1 MSPVFHDFLIL
12 PGIASSSIDRIGL
25 QPLVEDNILVGTD
38 ESAEGRHAVWAAQSV
53 APAAANL
60 TILRVVPLVAK
71 GEIPSGRLVSSDV
84 LGLAGPGHPEL
95 DRLMEWVGPDLR
107 RTPAKR
113 AELAV
118 AFGVPGIEIGRLAV
132 DRNASLIVLG
142 RQARGPERRLLLGET
157 ADAVVRR
164 SDRPVLFV
172 PTTVTRFQRI
182 AVAIDATERAASVL
196 EAGLGFGRRHG
207 MAVTVVTVEPEL
219 DDDQSAARATMPRA
233 RAVRIAETIRRV
245 PGAASLPVVVRHG
258 NAIEEVLAYVEETAA
273 DILVVGY
280 RRGGPP
286 KIVGPTEIARN
297 LLYATSRAVLTIPL

>member
-1 MSPVFHDFLIL
+1 MI
-12 PGIASSSIDRIGL
+12 
-25 QPLVEDNILVGTD
+25 EDHILVGTD

-53 APAAANL
+53 APVDTNL
-60 TILRVVPLVAK
+60 TILRVMPLVAR

-84 LGLAGPGHPEL
+84 PGLPVPGHPEL
-95 DRLMEWVGPDLR
+95 ARLMEWVGPDLR
-107 RTPAKR
+107 PAPGR
-113 AELAV
+113 EFAV

-132 DRNASLIVLG
+132 DRQASLIVLG
-142 RQARGPERRLLLGET
+142 RRARGPERRLLLGET

-172 PTTVTRFQRI
+172 PTTVTRFHRI

-207 MAVTVVTVEPEL
+207 MAVTVVTVEPEP

-233 RAVRIAETIRRV
+233 RAVRMAETIRRV
-245 PGAASLPVVVRHG
+245 PGAARLPVVVRHG
-258 NAIEEVLAYVEETAA
+258 NAIDEVLAYVEETAP

-286 KIVGPTEIARN
+286 KIVGRTEIARN